1 MQDGR
6 EQEPTPGQLFR
17 SVFTSIMLPMFLAV
31 VDQTIVATALPSI
44 AASLGNVGRVS
55 WIVVGYLVATTVA
68 APVYGQ
74 LRDVYGSKRM
84 LFIALAIFIASSLL
98 CTVATSVEM
107 LSCGRILQGLGGGGL
122 MTLSQALVGETV
134 PPRERARYQGYLAAV
149 AVTANSF
156 GPVAGGFLTE
166 HLGWRSVFL
175 INLPIGI
182 VAVLLTLRLEAL
194 PGSRK
199 PLRFDIPGLVLFVL
213 FVVPVL
219 LALERAQRLELGAL
233 AW

>member
-1 MQDGR
+1 MKDDIDPKPSPGR
-6 EQEPTPGQLFR
+6 LFLTI
-17 SVFTSIMLPMFLAV
+17 FPSIMLPMFLAV
-31 VDQTIVATALPSI
+31 VDQTIVSTALPAI
-44 AASLGNVGRVS
+44 AASLGEVERATWV
-55 WIVVGYLVATTVA
+55 VVGYLVAGTIA

-74 LRDVYGSKRM
+74 LGD
-84 LFIALAIFIASSLL
+84 LFGRRRLMFAALALFMAASLRCALAGSMQ
-98 CTVATSVEM
+98 M
-107 LSCGRILQGLGGGGL
+107 LTIGRVIQGLGGGGL
-122 MTLSQALVGETV
+122 MTLSQALVGESI

-166 HLGWRSVFL
+166 HLGWRSVFF